1 MQQQQQMYILFQDSR
16 VTNEVIIETINRLF
30 ALNATVNNNSSTGA
44 TTEMFLNLFTTLKR
58 LYFKTSK
65 QLQQN
70 ANLTLKQILKTLL
83 CSGVSEQRGVTSQMH
98 LGTR

>member
-16 VTNEVIIETINRLF
+16 VTNEVIIETINHLF
-30 ALNATVNNNSSTGA
+30 ALNATLDNNSSTGA

-65 QLQQN
+65 QQRN
-70 ANLTLKQILKTLL
+70 VNLTLKQILTTLL
-83 CSGVSEQRGVTSQMH
+83 CSGGFEQ
-98 LGTR
+98 